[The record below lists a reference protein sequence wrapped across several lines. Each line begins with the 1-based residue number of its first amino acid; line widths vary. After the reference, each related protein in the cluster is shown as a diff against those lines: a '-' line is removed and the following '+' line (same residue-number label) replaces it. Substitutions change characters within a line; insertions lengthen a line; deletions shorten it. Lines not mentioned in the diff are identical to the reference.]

1 MHEAS
6 LPAITIR
13 LVFKKQEV
21 SVGSWEIVDLC
32 TTKAAR
38 AECHV
43 CNMAR
48 ESSCAGR
55 VKNSRR
61 NPLENRQIDGRQ
73 SCVVKE
79 DFE

>member
-43 CNMAR
+43 CNMDECR
-48 ESSCAGR
+48 HVQE
-55 VKNSRR
+55 
-61 NPLENRQIDGRQ
+61 E
-73 SCVVKE
+73 
-79 DFE
+79 